1 LFELLSDNFNRLY
14 IQSKLPGMTRFAAMK
29 AKGTPARHAAG
40 DDRRHG
46 QAVDF
51 VFETIRQ
58 GIVTGRFAPGQRLVI
73 RDLEEQIGYSR
84 STFREAFRRLAAER
98 LVSLIPNRGVAVQR
112 LAPREMADLFEIRE
126 LLEGHAARRAAERIG
141 ESDHR
146 RRFMAMWEKVQR
158 GDPSDRAAFIE
169 HNQLFHGTIVE
180 LSGNGR
186 LPEMLGQLQIPILM
200 FQWRTIMT
208 RQETETSQAE
218 HETIAKAILEG
229 RPDQADAA
237 MRRHVQRAK
246 RRTFDTLADSPPTPS
261 PSRPPAPRPGW
272 RTRR

>member
-1 LFELLSDNFNRLY
+1 
-14 IQSKLPGMTRFAAMK
+14 MK
-29 AKGTPARHAAG
+29 AKGASERNPAG

-46 QAVDF
+46 EAVDF

-58 GIVTGRFAPGQRLVI
+58 GIITGRFAPGQRLVI
-73 RDLEEQIGYSR
+73 RDLEEEIGYSR

-112 LAPREMADLFEIRE
+112 LTPREMADLFEIRE
-126 LLEGHAARRAAERIG
+126 LLEGHAARRAAERID

-146 RRFMAMWEKVQR
+146 KRFTAMWEKVR
-158 GDPSDRAAFIE
+158 RSDPSNRAAFIE

-180 LSGNGR
+180 LAGNTR
-186 LPEMLGQLQIPILM
+186 LPEMLNRLQIPILM

-208 RQETETSQAE
+208 RQETEMSQAE

-229 RPDQADAA
+229 RPDQADVA

-246 RRTFDTLADSPPTPS
+246 RRTFDTLAG
-261 PSRPPAPRPGW
+261 SREAASNETMLPRARQGKLKA
-272 RTRR
+272 RQ

>member
-1 LFELLSDNFNRLY
+1 MIVRQFKQIMPPVSNRRPRN
-14 IQSKLPGMTRFAAMK
+14 LPPEA
-29 AKGTPARHAAG
+29 H
-40 DDRRHG
+40 RHG
-46 QAVDF
+46 EAVDV

-73 RDLEEQIGYSR
+73 RDLAEEIGYSR
-84 STFREAFRRLAAER
+84 STFREAFRRLAAEK

-112 LAPREMADLFEIRE
+112 LTPREMADLFEIRE
-126 LLEGHAARRAAERIG
+126 LLEGQAARRAAERIG
-141 ESDHR
+141 ERDHR
-146 RRFMAMWEKVQR
+146 KHFVAMWDKAR
-158 GDPSDRAAFIE
+158 RSDPSDRSAFIE

-180 LSGNGR
+180 LSGNTR
-186 LPEMLGQLQIPILM
+186 LPEMLSQLQIPILM

-229 RPDQADAA
+229 RPDQAEIA

-246 RRTFDTLADSPPTPS
+246 RRTFDTLGGLDTDL
-261 PSRPPAPRPGW
+261 PRDEQRAG
-272 RTRR
+272 RREQRAQRKAR

>member
-1 LFELLSDNFNRLY
+1 
-14 IQSKLPGMTRFAAMK
+14 MK
-29 AKGTPARHAAG
+29 ANGASVRKTAG

-46 QAVDF
+46 EAVDF

-73 RDLEEQIGYSR
+73 RDLEEEIGYSR

-112 LAPREMADLFEIRE
+112 LTAPEMADLFEIRE
-126 LLEGHAARRAAERIG
+126 LLEGQAARRAAERID

-146 RRFMAMWEKVQR
+146 KLFLAMWEKVRR
-158 GDPSDRAAFIE
+158 GDPADRASFIE

-180 LSGNGR
+180 LAGNSR

-208 RQETETSQAE
+208 RKETETSQAE
-218 HETIAKAILEG
+218 HETIAEAILQG
-229 RPDQADAA
+229 RPDQAEVA
-237 MRRHVQRAK
+237 MRRHVRRAK
-246 RRTFDTLADSPPTPS
+246 RRTFDTLADAREAAGNEPNHAQA
-261 PSRPPAPRPGW
+261 RQAKPRLK
-272 RTRR
+272 R

>member
-1 LFELLSDNFNRLY
+1 MIVRQFKQIMPSVSNSRPRVPPPE
-14 IQSKLPGMTRFAAMK
+14 A
-29 AKGTPARHAAG
+29 H
-40 DDRRHG
+40 RHG
-46 QAVDF
+46 EAVGV

-58 GIVTGRFAPGQRLVI
+58 GIISGRFTPGQRLVI
-73 RDLEEQIGYSR
+73 RDLAEEIPYSR

-112 LAPREMADLFEIRE
+112 LTPREMADLFEIRE
-126 LLEGHAARRAAERIG
+126 LLEGHAARRAAEKID

-146 RRFMAMWEKVQR
+146 KRFLAMWEKVRR

-169 HNQLFHGTIVE
+169 NNQRFHGTIVE
-180 LSGNGR
+180 LTGNTR
-186 LPEMLGQLQIPILM
+186 LPEMLNQLQIPILM

-208 RQETETSQAE
+208 RHEMETSQAE
-218 HETIAKAILEG
+218 HETIAKAILES

-246 RRTFDTLADSPPTPS
+246 RRTFDTLA
-261 PSRPPAPRPGW
+261 G
-272 RTRR
+272 

>member
-1 LFELLSDNFNRLY
+1 MSTSRPRIPPPE
-14 IQSKLPGMTRFAAMK
+14 A
-29 AKGTPARHAAG
+29 H
-40 DDRRHG
+40 RHG
-46 QAVDF
+46 EAVDV

-58 GIVTGRFAPGQRLVI
+58 GIISGRFAPGQRLVI
-73 RDLEEQIGYSR
+73 RDLAEEIPYSR

-112 LAPREMADLFEIRE
+112 LTPREMADLFEIRE
-126 LLEGHAARRAAERIG
+126 LLEGQAARRAAERIG

-146 RRFMAMWEKVQR
+146 KRFVAMWEKVRR

-180 LSGNGR
+180 LAGNSR
-186 LPEMLGQLQIPILM
+186 LPEMLDQLQMPILM

-229 RPDQADAA
+229 RPDQAEVA
-237 MRRHVQRAK
+237 MRKHVQRAK
-246 RRTFDTLADSPPTPS
+246 RRTFDTLAGSHEALVS
-261 PSRPPAPRPGW
+261 ASRARPRKGA
-272 RTRR
+272 